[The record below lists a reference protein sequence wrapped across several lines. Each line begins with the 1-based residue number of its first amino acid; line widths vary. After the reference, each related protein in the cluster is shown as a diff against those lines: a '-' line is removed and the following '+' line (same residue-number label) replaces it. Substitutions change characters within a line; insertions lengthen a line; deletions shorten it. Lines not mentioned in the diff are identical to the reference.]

1 MGSLVGDVGVDVGMN
16 VGAIVGL
23 ALYAQQTAV
32 EGPKMGQEFVGYGD
46 ETTPDGQGV
55 DKQ

>member
-32 EGPKMGQEFVGYGD
+32 EGPKIGHVFVGYGA
-46 ETTPDGQGV
+46 EMTPDGQGV